1 MPTVEE
7 RRLLR
12 ELTGF
17 GLADCRSALLA
28 ADDFGGDVIVA
39 LAAVEA
45 DGLAIHVK
53 GDRADWIRSRAPGI
67 ADRWRAESPALDEFF
82 PKPAGRPGPAPS
94 P

>member
-67 ADRWRAESPALDEFF
+67 ADRWKAESPALDESF

>member
-7 RRLLR
+7 TRLLR

-28 ADDFGGDVIVA
+28 ADDFEGDVIVA
-39 LAAVEA
+39 LAAIEA
-45 DGLAIHVK
+45 DGLAIHIK
-53 GDRADWIRSRAPGI
+53 GDRAAWIRSRAPEI
-67 ADRWRAESPALDEFF
+67 ADRWRAKSPALDESF
-82 PKPAGRPGPAPS
+82 PKPAGRLGPAPS